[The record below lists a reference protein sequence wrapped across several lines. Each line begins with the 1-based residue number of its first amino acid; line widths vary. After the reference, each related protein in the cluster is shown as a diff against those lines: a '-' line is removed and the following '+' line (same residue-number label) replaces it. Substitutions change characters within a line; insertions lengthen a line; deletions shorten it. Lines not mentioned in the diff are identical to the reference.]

1 MSAFDLREF
10 NTLSKRHNYFM
21 TNNRIE
27 GFPNLAENSLILRK
41 ILECRN
47 SSSSDKRFE
56 NKIKPKKIV
65 RFTKPEN
72 IPYSKIYRY
81 PILIKKKQ
89 NNSNRENRP
98 RRLVDNLSKN
108 DNLRS
113 ITFNTNNQIIMSPQ
127 KEPDNAINKNFVKP
141 TYYKIQIYSQKAF
154 NSPEVNNPRSP
165 TFNNIYSFDNENDP
179 HFLSFN
185 GRKFFTNSFCGS
197 DNQSISPEKNMD
209 NNASKIGTELFRN
222 YDELNKKKFEI
233 YKRKIKKNPL
243 TTREQFYEK
252 EKEKEIKRKNLNM
265 QFQKYVNDVSNNEN
279 KMRIIPITKKRLNNI
294 NNVNNIKRINN
305 RFRSN
310 KRNYNSNNNINHNHK
325 NLSFIINE
333 RLLWL

>member
-1 MSAFDLREF
+1 MSTFDLREF

-72 IPYSKIYRY
+72 IPYSKIYQN

-89 NNSNRENRP
+89 NNSNGANKP
-98 RRLVDNLSKN
+98 RRLVTSLSKN
-108 DNLRS
+108 DSLRS
-113 ITFNTNNQIIMSPQ
+113 IPFNTNNPIIMSPR
-127 KEPDNAINKNFVKP
+127 KDKDTEVNKNLLKP
-141 TYYKIQIYSQKAF
+141 AYYKIRIYSKKDY
-154 NSPEVNNPRSP
+154 NSPEVNDPRSP

-252 EKEKEIKRKNLNM
+252 EKI
-265 QFQKYVNDVSNNEN
+265 
-279 KMRIIPITKKRLNNI
+279 
-294 NNVNNIKRINN
+294 
-305 RFRSN
+305 
-310 KRNYNSNNNINHNHK
+310 
-325 NLSFIINE
+325 
-333 RLLWL
+333 